1 MSEETKPKAV
11 RKRKAKT
18 TVAKETKIVA
28 KAAPKKKAA
37 PAKKKKK
44 STTKTT
50 ELKPVVGRKIPKFYS
65 SEQFLEALEQHCGHE
80 TITKLR
86 QVYGAFSGNN
96 VGNLIKLSIETIH
109 HDAETK
115 RYIDANVVSAKDA
128 QPGDIVRIGDIGVPG
143 YCESNL
149 PGVLHRINEVPEE
162 HCFFRRL
169 LGRIFKSDK

>member
-18 TVAKETKIVA
+18 TVAKETKTVA

-37 PAKKKKK
+37 PAKKKK

-50 ELKPVVGRKIPKFYS
+50 ELKPVVGRKIPKVYS
-65 SEQFLEALEQHCGHE
+65 AEQFLEALEQHCGHE
-80 TITKLR
+80 TIVKLR

-115 RYIDANVVSAKDA
+115 RYIDANVVPAKDA
-128 QPGDIVRIGDIGVPG
+128 LPGDIVRIDEIDVPG
-143 YCESNL
+143 YCQSNL
-149 PGVLHRINEVPEE
+149 PGVLHRVIEVPEE
-162 HCFFRRL
+162 PCFFRRL